1 MFWTPSRLGRGAGA
15 GFSSLLQTM
24 RLISLAFANHC
35 DWRIQWREPASIP
48 CAMIPSTSSPL
59 RLPARTGYRKRSNS
73 AHSTFVDHKKHYVS
87 FQLPYIRPV
96 AAGVMP
102 KKNPCPEA
110 KPAEVFRRS
119 APLETVRRKHIR
131 GSLTI

>member
-35 DWRIQWREPASIP
+35 DWRVQWREPASIP

-96 AAGVMP
+96 ARWSDAQEKPLPGGKAG
-102 KKNPCPEA
+102 
-110 KPAEVFRRS
+110 
-119 APLETVRRKHIR
+119 R
-131 GSLTI
+131 GFSSKRTA